1 MCTQKGLGTRLPF
14 DKEWLIESLGD
25 STIYMSYYI
34 IARFIE
40 KGELALE
47 HLTLSFFDYVL
58 LGKGDSAAVSAETGL
73 KPELIEEIRSHFNYW
88 YPVDLRSSGKDL
100 VPNHLLFFLFHH
112 VALFEEE
119 KWPKALAVNGFVS
132 LEGQKMSKSKG
143 PILTLESAV
152 SSYGADIT
160 RMYILSTAEQTQDAD
175 WQKAGIDS
183 ARRQVDRFYAF
194 AKDVIESG
202 KRGTLSAELKQ
213 IDRWMLSRMQ
223 NYIRTNAARLHPDQG
238 SYQNSFFLLINDV
251 RWYQRRGGE
260 ALLYYVLDNWVRLM
274 APFTPISVRREAIGT
289 KTGFPCAYPL
299 Q

>member
-1 MCTQKGLGTRLPF
+1 M
-14 DKEWLIESLGD
+14 LIESLGD

-202 KRGTLSAELKQ
+202 KRGT
-213 IDRWMLSRMQ
+213 
-223 NYIRTNAARLHPDQG
+223 
-238 SYQNSFFLLINDV
+238 
-251 RWYQRRGGE
+251 
-260 ALLYYVLDNWVRLM
+260 
-274 APFTPISVRREAIGT
+274 
-289 KTGFPCAYPL
+289 
-299 Q
+299 